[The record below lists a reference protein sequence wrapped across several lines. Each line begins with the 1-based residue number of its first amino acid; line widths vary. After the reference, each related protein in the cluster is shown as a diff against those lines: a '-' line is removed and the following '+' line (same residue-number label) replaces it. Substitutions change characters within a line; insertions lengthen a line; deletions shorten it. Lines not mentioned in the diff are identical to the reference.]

1 MLNFQNQWMMS
12 SIIGKIVNDMLIEEE
27 NKEKENKEDFAERIR
42 NLRVIDFEWKDMQWI
57 RKNWDKIVNHKQL
70 IELL

>member
-1 MLNFQNQWMMS
+1 MS

-27 NKEKENKEDFAERIR
+27 NKEKENNEDFAERIR